1 MELINSAT
9 CNFHSDVLSASSLD
23 ISYGLEA
30 ADNAGLNPN
39 PSYVEFFSIF
49 PSLFFFFFFF
59 LMLFL
64 VSFLPSF
71 PHSHLPLLM
80 PI

>member
-39 PSYVEFFSIF
+39 PSYVSFFSIF
-49 PSLFFFFFFF
+49 PSFFF

-71 PHSHLPLLM
+71 SHSHLPLLM